1 MNKVEPIRD
10 LKKIQCMKET
20 LRQNNKRNYMMFL
33 IGINTALRVSDLLN
47 LKVKD
52 VKNKKYIKINESKT
66 GKVKKQKLNDNLIT
80 EIKKYIK
87 GKDDEEYL
95 FKSQK
100 GENRP
105 ISRIQAYKILN
116 NAAKKCK
123 LDEVGTHTMRKTYAY
138 WHYKRFN
145 DIVTLQEELNHS
157 HPSITLRYIGI
168 NQDIRD
174 SYNDKFYL

>member
-20 LRQNNKRNYMMFL
+20 LRQNNERNYMMFL

-66 GKVKKQKLNDNLIT
+66 GKVKKQKLNNNLIT

-145 DIVTLQEELNHS
+145 DIATLQEELNHS

>member
-20 LRQNNKRNYMMFL
+20 LRQNNKRDYMMFL